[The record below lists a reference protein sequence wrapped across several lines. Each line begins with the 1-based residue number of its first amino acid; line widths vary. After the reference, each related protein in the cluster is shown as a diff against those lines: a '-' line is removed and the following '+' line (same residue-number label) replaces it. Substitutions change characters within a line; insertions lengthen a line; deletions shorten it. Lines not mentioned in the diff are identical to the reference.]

1 MASGYFS
8 KPSDHLDPAL
18 FEGDHLK
25 DYVRRELLESLCS
38 ALENILGLHS
48 PHAWVHAWLA
58 GSGVSYQW
66 EGDRGNGDLDVLF
79 GADYVSFLMAN
90 PQFPRMSVSQAASYV
105 TGELKDKLW
114 PKTDHYAIDGKT
126 FEVTF
131 FWNPSTGTTLDSIHP
146 YAAYNLITDEWDVRP
161 PELPA
166 DPTSLY
172 PDDWFKMT
180 QWEYEDA
187 LDLQATYQSGPTGKA
202 VGQHAAKQMWEMI
215 HRGRQ
220 QAFSDTGLGYG
231 DFYNFQWQRAKQLGT
246 VDILRPIVAEADAES
261 PVAGIAAPEDILTR
275 AALRYAD
282 GRYWQ

>member
-1 MASGYFS
+1 MTSGFFS

-25 DYVRRELLESLCS
+25 EYVRRELLDSLCH
-38 ALENILGLHS
+38 ALDSILGLRM
-48 PHAWVHAWLA
+48 PHTWVHAWLA

-79 GADYVSFLMAN
+79 GADYVEFLRAN
-90 PQFPRMSVSQAASYV
+90 PQFPRMSVSQVASYV

-114 PKTDHYAIDGKT
+114 PKTDHYAIDGKI

-131 FWNPSTGTTLDSIHP
+131 FWNPRITTSLDAIHP
-146 YAAYNLITDEWDVRP
+146 YAAYNLVTDAWDVRP
-161 PELPA
+161 PELPS
-166 DPTSLY
+166 DPSSLY
-172 PDDWFKMT
+172 PDDWFKAT
-180 QWEYEDA
+180 QREYEDA
-187 LDLQATYQSGPTGKA
+187 KDLQSTYQSGPTGKA
-202 VGQHAAKQMWEMI
+202 VGQQAAKQMWEMI

-231 DFYNFQWQRAKQLGT
+231 DFHNFRWQRAKQLGT

-282 GRYWQ
+282 GRYWT